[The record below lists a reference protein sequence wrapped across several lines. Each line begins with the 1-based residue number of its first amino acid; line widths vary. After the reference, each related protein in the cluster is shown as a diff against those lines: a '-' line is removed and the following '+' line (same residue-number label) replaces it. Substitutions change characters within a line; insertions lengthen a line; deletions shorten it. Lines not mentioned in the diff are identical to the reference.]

1 MFHNTAR
8 LQDPWRRAF
17 LQGSRDVK
25 AIIVGGG
32 IGGLATAL
40 MLHDR
45 GIKAEVYERS
55 AEIREMGVGINTLP
69 HAIRELANIGLLD
82 DLDRVAIRTYELTYQ
97 NRHGQ
102 TIWHELRGT
111 HAGLDM
117 PQFSIHRGR
126 LQGVLKDAVIARLG
140 PDAIK
145 TGHAC
150 TGVESDAGSATAVF
164 EVRGSGETKRVS
176 GDCVIAADGIHSAVR
191 QQFYPDQGAPKWNGI
206 MLWRGATLWQ
216 PFQTGKSMVIAGGMA
231 AKLVLYPIAD
241 DGRGDGR
248 VLMNWAVAAKLGD
261 ADTPMPRRED
271 WNREGKLAEL
281 LPFVE
286 NTFHLDVLDP
296 VALIRATETFY
307 EYPMCDRDP
316 VSHWTF
322 GRVTLLGDAAHPMYP
337 VGSNGASQAIL
348 DARCLADKLAD
359 TDSVEAALKAYE
371 AERLPMTA
379 TIVQQNRS
387 GGPERVIDL
396 VEQRAPDGFD
406 RLEDVATQA
415 ELEAVV
421 RGYQKTAGFDREAVN
436 R

>member
-1 MFHNTAR
+1 M
-8 LQDPWRRAF
+8 
-17 LQGSRDVK
+17 K

-69 HAIRELANIGLLD
+69 HAIKELANIGLLD
-82 DLDRVAIRTYELTYQ
+82 ELDRVAIRTYELTYQ

-150 TGVESDAGSATAVF
+150 TGVDSDAGSATAVF

-206 MLWRGATLWQ
+206 MLWRGATHWQ

-359 TDSVEAALKAYE
+359 AESVEEALKAYE

-379 TIVQQNRS
+379 TIVQQNRG

-406 RLEDVATQA
+406 RLEDVATRA

>member
-1 MFHNTAR
+1 MK
-8 LQDPWRRAF
+8 
-17 LQGSRDVK
+17 V
-25 AIIVGGG
+25 IIAGGG

-45 GIKAEVYERS
+45 GIEAEVYERS
-55 AEIREMGVGINTLP
+55 PEIREMGVGINTLP
-69 HAIRELANIGLLD
+69 HAIKELERIGLLGA
-82 DLDRVAIRTYELTYQ
+82 LDRVAIRTYELTYQ

-102 TIWHELRGT
+102 TVWHELRGL

-126 LQGVLKDAVIARLG
+126 LQGVLRDAVAERLG
-140 PDAIK
+140 PGAIK
-145 TGHAC
+145 TGHMC
-150 TGVESDAGSATAVF
+150 TSVEQDGKSATAIF
-164 EVRGSGETKRVS
+164 QLHGSSETRRVS
-176 GDCVIAADGIHSAVR
+176 ADAVIGADGIHSVIR
-191 QQFYPDQGAPKWNGI
+191 QQFYPDQGTPAWNGI
-206 MLWRGATLWQ
+206 MLWRGATHWQ
-216 PFQTGKSMVIAGGMA
+216 PFQTGRSMVIAGGMS

-241 DGRGDGR
+241 DGREDGK

-261 ADTPMPRRED
+261 AGTPMPRRED
-271 WNREGKLAEL
+271 WNREGKMQEL

-296 VALIRATETFY
+296 LALIRATGTFY

-316 VSHWTF
+316 VNQWSI
-322 GRVTLLGDAAHPMYP
+322 GRITLLGDSAHPMYP

-359 TDSVEAALKAYE
+359 VSGVEAALKAYE
-371 AERLPMTA
+371 AERLPATA
-379 TIVQQNRS
+379 TIVQQNRG

-396 VEQRAPDGFD
+396 VEQRAPDGFA
-406 RLEDVATQA
+406 RLEDVATHE

-421 RGYQKTAGFDREAVN
+421 RGYQKTAGFDKEAVN

>member
-1 MFHNTAR
+1 M
-8 LQDPWRRAF
+8 
-17 LQGSRDVK
+17 K
-25 AIIVGGG
+25 AIIIGGG

-45 GIKAEVYERS
+45 GIEAQVYERS
-55 AEIREMGVGINTLP
+55 SEIREMGVGINTLP
-69 HAIRELANIGLLD
+69 HAIRELAGIGLLGA
-82 DLDRVAIRTYELTYQ
+82 LDKVALRTYELTYQ
-97 NRHGQ
+97 NRFGQ
-102 TIWHELRGT
+102 TVWHELRGMD
-111 HAGLDM
+111 AGLDM

-126 LQGVLKDAVIARLG
+126 LQGVLRDAVIERLG
-140 PDAIK
+140 AGAII

-150 TGVESDAGSATAVF
+150 TGVEQDGDGATAVF
-164 EVRGSGETKRVS
+164 EVRATGESVRVT
-176 GDCVIAADGIHSAVR
+176 GDVVIAADGIHSVVR
-191 QQFYPDQGAPKWNGI
+191 QQFYPEQGAPKWNGI
-206 MLWRGATLWQ
+206 MLWRGATEWQ
-216 PFQTGKSMVIAGGMA
+216 PFQTGRSMVIAGGMA
-231 AKLVLYPIAD
+231 AKLVLYPIAND
-241 DGRGDGR
+241 ARADGK
-248 VLMNWAVAAKLGD
+248 VLMNWAVAAKTGD
-261 ADTPMPRRED
+261 ANSPMPRRED
-271 WNREGKLAEL
+271 WNREGRLEEL

-296 VALIRATETFY
+296 VELIRATGTFY

-316 VSHWTF
+316 VGQWTF

-359 TDSVEAALKAYE
+359 EASVEAALKAYE

-379 TIVQQNRS
+379 SIVQQNRS

-396 VEQRAPDGFD
+396 VEERAPEGFD
-406 RLEDVATQA
+406 SLDSVASPA

-421 RGYQKTAGFDREAVN
+421 RGYQKMAGFSKEAVN

>member
-1 MFHNTAR
+1 M
-8 LQDPWRRAF
+8 
-17 LQGSRDVK
+17 K
-25 AIIVGGG
+25 AIIIGGG

-45 GIKAEVYERS
+45 GIKAQVYERS
-55 AEIREMGVGINTLP
+55 SEIREMGVGINTLP
-69 HAIRELANIGLLD
+69 HAIRELAQIGLLD
-82 DLDRVAIRTYELTYQ
+82 ALDAVALRTYELTYQ
-97 NRHGQ
+97 NRFGQ
-102 TIWHELRGT
+102 TVWHELRGLD
-111 HAGLDM
+111 AGLDV

-126 LQGVLKDAVIARLG
+126 LQGVLRDAVVDRLG
-140 PDAIK
+140 ADAIR

-150 TGVESDAGSATAVF
+150 TGVEQDGDNATAVF
-164 EVRGSGETKRVS
+164 EVRATGETLRVS
-176 GDCVIAADGIHSAVR
+176 ADVVVAADGIHSVVR

-206 MLWRGATLWQ
+206 MLWRGATLWA

-231 AKLVLYPIAD
+231 AKLVLYPIANDARD
-241 DGRGDGR
+241 DGK
-248 VLMNWAVAAKLGD
+248 VLMNWAVAAKTGD
-261 ADTPMPRRED
+261 ANSPMPRRED
-271 WNREGKLAEL
+271 WNREGKLEEL

-296 VALIRATETFY
+296 VALIKATGTFY

-316 VSHWTF
+316 IAQWTF

-359 TDSVEAALKAYE
+359 EASVEAALKTYE

-379 TIVQQNRS
+379 SIVNQNRS

-396 VEQRAPDGFD
+396 VEERAPDGFASLD
-406 RLEDVATQA
+406 AVASPD

-421 RGYQKTAGFDREAVN
+421 RGYQTMAGFSKEAVN

>member
-1 MFHNTAR
+1 
-8 LQDPWRRAF
+8 L
-17 LQGSRDVK
+17 K
-25 AIIVGGG
+25 AIIIGGG

-45 GIKAEVYERS
+45 GIKAQVYERS
-55 AEIREMGVGINTLP
+55 SEIREMGVGINTLP
-69 HAIRELANIGLLD
+69 HAIRELAQIGLLD
-82 DLDRVAIRTYELTYQ
+82 ALDAVALRTYELTYQ
-97 NRHGQ
+97 NRFGQ
-102 TIWHELRGT
+102 TVWHELRGLD
-111 HAGLDM
+111 AGLDV

-126 LQGVLKDAVIARLG
+126 LQGVLRDAVVDRLG
-140 PDAIK
+140 ADAIR

-150 TGVESDAGSATAVF
+150 TGVEQDGDNATAVF
-164 EVRGSGETKRVS
+164 EVRATGETLRVS
-176 GDCVIAADGIHSAVR
+176 ADVVVAADGIHSVVR

-206 MLWRGATLWQ
+206 MLWRGATLWE

-231 AKLVLYPIAD
+231 AKLVLYPIANDARD
-241 DGRGDGR
+241 DGK
-248 VLMNWAVAAKLGD
+248 VLMNWAVAAKTGD
-261 ADTPMPRRED
+261 ANSPMPRRED
-271 WNREGKLAEL
+271 WNREGKLEEL

-296 VALIRATETFY
+296 VALIKATGTFY

-316 VSHWTF
+316 IAQWTF

-359 TDSVEAALKAYE
+359 EASVEAALKTYE
-371 AERLPMTA
+371 AERAPMTA
-379 TIVQQNRS
+379 SIVNQNRS

-396 VEQRAPDGFD
+396 VEERAPDGFASLD
-406 RLEDVATQA
+406 AVASPD

-421 RGYQKTAGFDREAVN
+421 RGYQKMAGFSKEAVN

>member
-1 MFHNTAR
+1 
-8 LQDPWRRAF
+8 
-17 LQGSRDVK
+17 VK

-45 GIKAEVYERS
+45 GIEAEVYERS

-69 HAIRELANIGLLD
+69 HAIKELANIGLLD

-150 TGVESDAGSATAVF
+150 TGVDSDAGSATAVF

-206 MLWRGATLWQ
+206 MLWRGATHWQ

-241 DGRGDGR
+241 DGRDDGK

-379 TIVQQNRS
+379 TIVQQNRG

-406 RLEDVATQA
+406 RLEDVATRA

>member
-1 MFHNTAR
+1 M
-8 LQDPWRRAF
+8 
-17 LQGSRDVK
+17 K
-25 AIIVGGG
+25 AIIIGGG

-40 MLHDR
+40 ILHDR
-45 GIKAEVYERS
+45 GIKAQVYERS
-55 AEIREMGVGINTLP
+55 SEIREMGVGINTLP
-69 HAIRELANIGLLD
+69 HAIRELAQIGLLD
-82 DLDRVAIRTYELTYQ
+82 ALDAVALRTYELTYQ
-97 NRHGQ
+97 NRFGQ
-102 TIWHELRGT
+102 TVWHELRGLD
-111 HAGLDM
+111 AGLDV

-126 LQGVLKDAVIARLG
+126 LQGVLRDAVVERLG
-140 PDAIK
+140 AAAIR

-150 TGVESDAGSATAVF
+150 TVVEQDGDNATAVF
-164 EVRGSGETKRVS
+164 EVRATGETVRVS
-176 GDCVIAADGIHSAVR
+176 GDVVVAADGIHSVVR

-206 MLWRGATLWQ
+206 MLWRGATLWE

-231 AKLVLYPIAD
+231 AKLVLYPIANDGRD
-241 DGRGDGR
+241 DGK
-248 VLMNWAVAAKLGD
+248 VLMNWAVAAKTGD
-261 ADTPMPRRED
+261 ANSPMPRRED
-271 WNREGKLAEL
+271 WNREGKLEEL

-296 VALIRATETFY
+296 VALIKATGTFY

-316 VSHWTF
+316 IAQWTF

-359 TDSVEAALKAYE
+359 EASVEAALKTYE
-371 AERLPMTA
+371 AERAPMTA
-379 TIVQQNRS
+379 SIVNQNRS

-396 VEQRAPDGFD
+396 VEERAPDGFASLD
-406 RLEDVATQA
+406 EVASPD

-421 RGYQKTAGFDREAVN
+421 RGYQKMAGFSKEAVN

>member
-1 MFHNTAR
+1 M
-8 LQDPWRRAF
+8 
-17 LQGSRDVK
+17 K
-25 AIIVGGG
+25 AIIIGGG

-45 GIKAEVYERS
+45 GIKAQVYERS
-55 AEIREMGVGINTLP
+55 SEIREMGVGINTLP
-69 HAIRELANIGLLD
+69 HAIRELAQIGLLD
-82 DLDRVAIRTYELTYQ
+82 ALDAVALRTYELTYQ
-97 NRHGQ
+97 NRFGQ
-102 TIWHELRGT
+102 TVWHELRGLD
-111 HAGLDM
+111 AGLDV

-126 LQGVLKDAVIARLG
+126 LQGVLRDAVVDRLG
-140 PDAIK
+140 ADAIR

-150 TGVESDAGSATAVF
+150 TGVEQDGDNATAVF
-164 EVRGSGETKRVS
+164 EVRATGETLRVS
-176 GDCVIAADGIHSAVR
+176 ADVVVAADGIHSVVR

-206 MLWRGATLWQ
+206 MLWRGATLWE

-231 AKLVLYPIAD
+231 AKLVLYPIANDARD
-241 DGRGDGR
+241 DGK
-248 VLMNWAVAAKLGD
+248 VLMNWAVAAKTGD
-261 ADTPMPRRED
+261 ANSPMPRRED
-271 WNREGKLAEL
+271 WNREGKLEEL

-296 VALIRATETFY
+296 VALIKATGTFY

-316 VSHWTF
+316 IAQWTF

-359 TDSVEAALKAYE
+359 EASVEAALKTYE
-371 AERLPMTA
+371 AERAPMTA
-379 TIVQQNRS
+379 SIVNQNRS

-396 VEQRAPDGFD
+396 VEERAPDGFASLD
-406 RLEDVATQA
+406 AVASPD

-421 RGYQKTAGFDREAVN
+421 RGYQKMAGFSKEAVN

>member
-45 GIKAEVYERS
+45 GIEAEVYERS

-69 HAIRELANIGLLD
+69 HAIKELANIGLLD
-82 DLDRVAIRTYELTYQ
+82 ELDRVAIRTYELTYQ

-150 TGVESDAGSATAVF
+150 TGVDSDAGSATAVF

-206 MLWRGATLWQ
+206 MLWRGATHWQ

-241 DGRGDGR
+241 DGRDDGR

-359 TDSVEAALKAYE
+359 AGSVEEALKAYE

-379 TIVQQNRS
+379 TIVQQNRG

-406 RLEDVATQA
+406 RLEDVATRA